1 MSVPPC
7 VILGPTASGKSAL
20 AVAVARAVGGE
31 ILSVDS
37 MQVYRGLDLG
47 TAKPTA
53 DERAAVPHHGLDLAD
68 AAEDFTV
75 ARFVDHADGVIAG
88 AAKRGV
94 PLILAGGTPLYY
106 KALFDGLFDGPPA
119 DPALRERLNLL
130 PPEELHRWLAKVDPP
145 SARRTHPN
153 DQRRLIRALEVHE
166 LTGRPISSLQSQW
179 ADGTRRHDAVWFGL
193 AWERG
198 PLNRR
203 INARAKEMFAAGW
216 VEEVRDLLS
225 RPGGLSKTAAGAAGY
240 GEIIQHLAGR
250 LSLDDALERTKIN
263 TRQLAKRQASWFRRF
278 PALNWLPGDRPADQ
292 NADAILAALQRTT
305 DHGPRTNP

>member
-1 MSVPPC
+1 MPPC

-75 ARFVDHADGVIAG
+75 ARFVDHADAVIEG

-119 DPALRERLNLL
+119 DPAVRERLKTQ
-130 PPEELHRWLAKVDPP
+130 PPDDLHRRLAEVDP
-145 SARRTHPN
+145 AAAGRIHAN
-153 DQRRLIRALEVHE
+153 DQRRLIRALEVFE
-166 LTGRPISSLQSQW
+166 LTGKPISSHQSQW

-193 AWERG
+193 AWERE

-216 VEEVRDLLS
+216 VEEVRALLD

-250 LSLDDALERTKIN
+250 LSPDDALERTKIN
-263 TRQLAKRQASWFRRF
+263 TRQLAKRQQGWFRRF
-278 PALNWLPGDRPADQ
+278 PNLNWLPGDRPADQ
-292 NADAILAALQRTT
+292 NAAAILDALRRTT
-305 DHGPRTNP
+305 DNGPRTSQ